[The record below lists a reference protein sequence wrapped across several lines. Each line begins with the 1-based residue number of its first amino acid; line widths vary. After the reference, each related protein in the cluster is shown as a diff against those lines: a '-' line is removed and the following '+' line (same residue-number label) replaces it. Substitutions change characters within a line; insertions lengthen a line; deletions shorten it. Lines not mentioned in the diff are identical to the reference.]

1 MISRIAKLQFINS
14 FIISIFQMSHM
25 VLYILR
31 QDKVPIKVVT
41 QYTKEDIKMEAKTR
55 TNSKDELRT
64 RDIICIIYTDII
76 HKYRG

>member
-1 MISRIAKLQFINS
+1 
-14 FIISIFQMSHM
+14 M

-31 QDKVPIKVVT
+31 QDNVPIKVVT